1 MNKTRCQWVRNGIHQ
16 RYHDAEWGVP
26 LHDDRKLFEFLLL
39 DGAQAGLSWATILY
53 RRPAYRKAFER
64 FNPDKISRYTKS
76 DVDSILK
83 DPGIIRNRKK
93 VESFVNNAKR
103 FLEIKDE
110 FGTFD
115 KYIWQFVNYKTA
127 VNRYRNW
134 NEIPSTSRESE
145 EMSRDLKKRGFTFVG
160 PTICYAFMQSVG
172 MFNDHVVTCFRHK
185 ELRRV

>member
-1 MNKTRCQWVRNGIHQ
+1 MGNNTVQ
-16 RYHDAEWGVP
+16 E
-26 LHDDRKLFEFLLL
+26 
-39 DGAQAGLSWATILY
+39 T
-53 RRPAYRKAFER
+53 AYRKAFER
-64 FNPDKISRYTKS
+64 FSPNKISRYTKS

-83 DPGIIRNRKK
+83 NPGIIRNRKK

-115 KYIWQFVNYKTA
+115 RYIWQFVSYKTA

-134 NEIPSTSRESE
+134 DEIPSTSRESE

-185 ELRRV
+185 ELRGV